1 MSASFTACFVR
12 TIIEVMKTIVIIPAY
27 NEAKKIFNVVCG
39 LIDSGYEVL
48 VVDDGSRDNTA
59 SEAER
64 AGAKVLRHIINR
76 GYGAA
81 LATGNDYAVKNNY
94 DMAVHFDA
102 DGQHDV
108 EDIKKLLQPIIDGQ
122 ADVVLGSRFKSD
134 PNTTNYIRMTRIP
147 FIRKLLL
154 KAAVLFTWLVSGVKL
169 TDAHNGL
176 RALSRQALVKIDCRQ
191 DGMSY
196 ASEIIDQIGEHKL
209 RYQEVGVTIKYTD
222 YSLAKGEN
230 NIKKVLLGL
239 RFIWEKMVK

>member
-1 MSASFTACFVR
+1 
-12 TIIEVMKTIVIIPAY
+12 MKIIVIIPAY
-27 NEAKKIFNVVCG
+27 NEAKKIFNVVRG
-39 LIDSGYEVL
+39 LVDVGYEV
-48 VVDDGSRDNTA
+48 VVADDGSRDNTA
-59 SEAER
+59 MEAER

-108 EDIKKLLQPIIDGQ
+108 EDIKKLIQPIIENQ
-122 ADVVLGSRFKSD
+122 ADVVLGSRFISD
-134 PNTTNYIRMTRIP
+134 PNTTNYIPPSLKLWRAGRMTRMGLP
-147 FIRKLLL
+147 FIRKILL
-154 KAAVLFTWLVSGVKL
+154 KAAVLFTWFVSGVKL

-176 RALSRQALVKIDCRQ
+176 RALSRQALTKIDCRQ

-209 RYQEVGVTIKYTD
+209 RYQEVGVAIKYTD